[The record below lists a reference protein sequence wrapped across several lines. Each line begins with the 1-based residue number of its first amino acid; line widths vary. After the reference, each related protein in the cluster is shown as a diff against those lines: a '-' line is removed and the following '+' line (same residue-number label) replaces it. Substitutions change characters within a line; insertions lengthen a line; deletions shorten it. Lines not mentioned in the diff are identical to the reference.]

1 MIITTKVSSGH
12 GMRITFSLSRNAE
25 NPSPRGRTEEEHERA
40 SHFWRFITRRVV
52 FFAHDIAPARLRHA
66 YRVHAKSRPALKH
79 GAWTLS
85 TLPRR
90 LFIGLTSMRAQL
102 MRAMPGC
109 CCWSSPFSLRCEKVL
124 TEKTYTRSYPH
135 SDWPKILR
143 SSENALNN
151 IYGIIRRY
159 LLVAL
164 VLASFIRK
172 RHSFVRTNEGL
183 PPFFWPWAGWVI
195 LELIT
200 SPLSYILKRAT
211 RWQERFSPEQD
222 ARSCSHWRAS
232 NEQRAVSLG
241 SALCP

>member
-1 MIITTKVSSGH
+1 MCFCSTRRVQLLPSAAPSREEPRNAVCSTH
-12 GMRITFSLSRNAE
+12 GMCTTFPMSRQAE
-25 NPSPRGRTEEEHERA
+25 NLSPRGRAEEEHERA
-40 SHFWRFITRRVV
+40 SHFWRFITRRVD

-143 SSENALNN
+143 SSERLWKK
-151 IYGIIRRY
+151 IRDP
-159 LLVAL
+159 LGCDFSSVE
-164 VLASFIRK
+164 VLAR
-172 RHSFVRTNEGL
+172 
-183 PPFFWPWAGWVI
+183 
-195 LELIT
+195 
-200 SPLSYILKRAT
+200 
-211 RWQERFSPEQD
+211 
-222 ARSCSHWRAS
+222 
-232 NEQRAVSLG
+232 
-241 SALCP
+241 